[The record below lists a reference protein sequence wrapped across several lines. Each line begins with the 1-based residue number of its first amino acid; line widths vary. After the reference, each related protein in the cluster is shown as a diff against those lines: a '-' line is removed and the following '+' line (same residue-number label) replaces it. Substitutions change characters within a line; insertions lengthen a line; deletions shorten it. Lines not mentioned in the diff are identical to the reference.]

1 MRTSAD
7 SVARLIGRIY
17 DVAYQQETLSSVMV
31 DFARLFSGSRACL
44 LRQGNDADSYRAAAS
59 AEDFDDFIGL
69 GIDTLR
75 NEPLFGA
82 MQTLPVGAVVARAEM
97 IDEPTFRR
105 GEVWERLFRPRDM
118 DIGIACKLRMSGTT
132 SWFVDLQRS
141 ATQGPLSHTELR
153 LFREILPH
161 FERATRISAE
171 FDDIRGLAQGAAQ
184 LSAGALLV
192 DANCQ
197 VQRANAE
204 AAAFL
209 ERDDALLRVRHR
221 EIACASPQDTQRLKQ
236 LVIDCCRPGTDAVSG
251 PGGSML
257 VTPRNDR
264 QSEPLFLSVLP
275 YLGTRPFDLDPVRRA
290 IVLIH
295 AAVPSRSEDFERQL
309 RTIFGLTPA
318 ETKIAA
324 SLAAGLTL
332 QQAAE
337 NSAIRINTARW
348 YLEEVF
354 RKTQTN
360 RQGQLIALLARLRM
374 LRLR

>member
-1 MRTSAD
+1 MRTSVD

-17 DVAYQQETLSSVMV
+17 DVAYQRETLAPVMV
-31 DFARLFSGSRACL
+31 DLARLFSGSRACL
-44 LRQGNDADSYRAAAS
+44 MRMGNDEESFRIAAS
-59 AEDFDDFIGL
+59 ADDFSDFIGL
-69 GIDTLR
+69 GADVLR
-75 NEPLFGA
+75 NERLLGA
-82 MQTLPVGAVVARAEM
+82 MQMLPVGPVVARTQL
-97 IDEPTFRR
+97 IDDPTFRR
-105 GEVWERLFRPRDM
+105 GEMWERLFRPRDM
-118 DIGIACKLRMSGTT
+118 DVGLACKLRTSGTT
-132 SWFVDLQRS
+132 SWFVDLHRS
-141 ATQGPLSHTELR
+141 AKQGPLSHTELR

-161 FERATRISAE
+161 FERATRISVE
-171 FDDIRGLAQGAAQ
+171 FDDIKGLAQGAAH
-184 LSAGALLV
+184 LAAGALLV
-192 DANCQ
+192 DANGQ
-197 VQRANAE
+197 IQRANAE

-209 ERDDALLRVRHR
+209 ERDDALLRVRNH
-221 EIACASPQDTQRLKQ
+221 EIACANPQDTQRLKQ
-236 LVIDCCRPGTDAVSG
+236 LVTDCCRPGAKAVSG
-251 PGGSML
+251 AGGSML
-257 VTPRNDR
+257 VTSRSDR

-275 YLGTRPFDLDPVRRA
+275 YLGTRPFDLVPAQRA
-290 IVLIH
+290 VILIH
-295 AAVPSRSEDFERQL
+295 AALPSRSEDFERQL
-309 RTIFGLTPA
+309 RTVFGLTPA